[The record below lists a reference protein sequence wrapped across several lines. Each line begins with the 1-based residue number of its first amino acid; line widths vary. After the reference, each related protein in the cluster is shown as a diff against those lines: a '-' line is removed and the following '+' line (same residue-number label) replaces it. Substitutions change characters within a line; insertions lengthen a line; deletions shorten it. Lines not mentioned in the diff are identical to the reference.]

1 MLEILEKGR
10 LVMTFELAIVVITCI
25 ATVANTVITLL
36 SFLQKKDKE

>member
-1 MLEILEKGR
+1 
-10 LVMTFELAIVVITCI
+10 MTFELAIVVITCI